1 MAMCARKVF
10 SIEAFR
16 EGDQQAFNFIFA
28 AYYPSLCF
36 FASRLLQLRPVAE
49 DIIQEAFVKL
59 WKLHTA
65 FNGQQSIKA
74 FLFIITRNACLN
86 FIKQLERDKE
96 KEAHWSMT
104 LDVVEEDKLNQ
115 LTRSEALVEIY
126 QAVNGLPPECKKVIT
141 LHFVDGLRNL
151 EIAKQLELS
160 VHTVKNQKARGLYL
174 LKKRLLIR

>member
-1 MAMCARKVF
+1 MIMCARKAF
-10 SIEAFR
+10 SIQAFK

-28 AYYPSLCF
+28 AYYSSLCF
-36 FASRLLQLRPVAE
+36 FANRLIQLRPVAE

-59 WKLHTA
+59 WKLRKA
-65 FNGQQSIKA
+65 FNCQQSIKA

-86 FIKQLERDKE
+86 FIKQWERDKE
-96 KEAHWSMT
+96 KEEHWSMT
-104 LDVVEEDKLNQ
+104 VEVIEDDKLDQ
-115 LTRSEALVEIY
+115 LTRSESLVEVY
-126 QAVNGLPPECKKVIT
+126 EAVKGLPPECRKVIT
-141 LHFVDGLRNL
+141 LYFVDGFRNP